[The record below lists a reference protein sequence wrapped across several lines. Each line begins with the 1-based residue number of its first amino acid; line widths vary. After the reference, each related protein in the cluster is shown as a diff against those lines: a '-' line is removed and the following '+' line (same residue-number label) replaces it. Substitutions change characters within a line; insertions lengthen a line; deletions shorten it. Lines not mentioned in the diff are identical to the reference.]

1 MRRSVWR
8 LFWNQM
14 VTDLISLEACEY
26 VSRTDKGGRKDV
38 HGALGGDAF
47 ALLARRMRRL
57 VVERLEHGELRVRE
71 ASARAL
77 CNVRVR
83 GGRVLCARA
92 AEALPAVRARRAT
105 RAHCRGS
112 ARERGRDAVH
122 GEGEEGGGVSRGW
135 VGCIRGRG

>member
-1 MRRSVWR
+1 MKRKG
-8 LFWNQM
+8 
-14 VTDLISLEACEY
+14 
-26 VSRTDKGGRKDV
+26 KGGRGHV

-47 ALLARRMRRL
+47 ALLARRVRRL

-71 ASARAL
+71 ASARTL
-77 CNVRVR
+77 RNVRVR

-105 RAHCRGS
+105 RAHCRGG

-122 GEGEEGGGVSRGW
+122 GEGEEGGGVGRSW

>member
-1 MRRSVWR
+1 MKRK
-8 LFWNQM
+8 
-14 VTDLISLEACEY
+14 
-26 VSRTDKGGRKDV
+26 DKGGRGHV

-77 CNVRVR
+77 RNVRVS

-105 RAHCRGS
+105 RAHCRGG

-122 GEGEEGGGVSRGW
+122 GEGEEGGGVGRGW